1 SDDPSFRTLSGEV
14 VPHFAAVWVDQTKLN
29 GDYYFKHY
37 WAMGDASNLKGMRA
51 GLFDFEMR
59 EGSWLERREFL
70 IEGRQRRVAAL
81 SPQDVQ
87 ELAGAIPRDAV
98 YARLRALGEG
108 DGVASSLI
116 RNTILDRAPKDETSG
131 VRRARLHEELDPASE
146 GGADDSWEEG
156 YTYLGSDY
164 DEAIDDPSDAEE
176 GEGNK

>member
-37 WAMGDASNLKGMRA
+37 WAMGDASNLKGVRA

-70 IEGRQRRVAAL
+70 IEGGQRRVAAL

-87 ELAGAIPRDAV
+87 ELSGAIPRDAV
-98 YARLRALGEG
+98 YARLRVFGEG
-108 DGVASSLI
+108 EGVASSLI
-116 RNTILDRAPKDETSG
+116 RNTILDRAPEDERGG
-131 VRRARLHEELDPASE
+131 VRSARLHEEFDPATE
-146 GGADDSWEEG
+146 GGTGDSWGED
-156 YTYLGSDY
+156 YSYLGGDY
-164 DEAIDDPSDAEE
+164 DEAIDDTSDAEE
-176 GEGNK
+176 GEVK